1 MYILKYIF
9 PFLFIILTNIFS
21 QNNQIILLEANCAVH
36 PPLAEY
42 IEMGI
47 AIASEE
53 NAECLILE
61 LNTPGGLLTSTRQIV
76 QQFLKSEIPIIVYV
90 YPAGAQAAS
99 AGVFITLAANIAV
112 MAPGTNIGA
121 AHPVTLQG
129 GQDTV
134 MMTKATNDASAF
146 IRSISEKRNRNVEWS
161 EGAVRQSLSI
171 TEEEALKLNVID
183 YTADNI
189 EELLAIIDGAIVETP
204 QGIDTLSTANA
215 EIVKIDMTISQK
227 FFSIISDPN
236 IVYILLM
243 LGIYGLFFELY
254 SPGTIFPGVI
264 GAICL
269 ILAFYSMNTLPINY
283 AGLALIALSVIL
295 FILEIKIIS
304 HGLLTIGG
312 IVSLLIGSMM
322 LIDPESILE
331 TMEIS
336 MELIIFIIV
345 LTTIF
350 FLVIITFGIRAQKKK
365 PVTGTEGLIGEKGIA
380 ISRMQPQGEVQI
392 HGELWNAD
400 SLDGSIK
407 KGEEVVVVEI
417 DSLKLKVKKHISPN
431 NQ

>member
-1 MYILKYIF
+1 
-9 PFLFIILTNIFS
+9 
-21 QNNQIILLEANCAVH
+21 
-36 PPLAEY
+36 
-42 IEMGI
+42 MGI
-47 AIASEE
+47 TIATEK

-61 LNTPGGLLTSTRQIV
+61 LNTPGGLLTSTRKIV
-76 QQFLKSEIPIIVYV
+76 QDFLSSEIPIVVYV

-121 AHPVTLQG
+121 AHPVALQG
-129 GQDTV
+129 GQDTI

-171 TEEEALKLNVID
+171 TEKEALKLNVID
-183 YTADNI
+183 FTAENL
-189 EELLAIIDGAIVETP
+189 EELIEIINGEVVETSR
-204 QGIDTLSTANA
+204 GSDTLTTVNT
-215 EIVKIDMTISQK
+215 EVVKIDMTISQK

-312 IVSLLIGSMM
+312 IVSLLIGLMM
-322 LIDPESILE
+322 LVDPESILE

-336 MELIIFIIV
+336 MELIIFIII

-350 FLVIITFGIRAQKKK
+350 FLVVITFGIRAQRKK
-365 PVTGTEGLIGEKGIA
+365 PVTGIEGLVGEKGIT
-380 ISRMQPQGEVQI
+380 ISKMQPHGEVQI
-392 HGELWNAD
+392 HGELWKAE
-400 SLDGSIK
+400 SLEGNIS

-417 DSLKLKVKKHISPN
+417 DKLELKVKKYISK
-431 NQ
+431 

>member
-1 MYILKYIF
+1 M
-9 PFLFIILTNIFS
+9 FS
-21 QNNQIILLEANCAVH
+21 QNLVILLEANCAVH

-47 AIASEE
+47 AIASEKD
-53 NAECLILE
+53 AECLVLE
-61 LNTPGGLLTSTRQIV
+61 LNTPGGLLTSTRDIV
-76 QQFLKSEIPIIVYV
+76 QEFLKSQVPIIVYV

-129 GQDTV
+129 SQDTV

-146 IRSISEKRNRNVEWS
+146 IRSISEKRNRNIEWS

-171 TEEEALKLNVID
+171 TEEEALELNVID
-183 YTADNI
+183 YTAKNI
-189 EELLAIIDGAIVETP
+189 EELMAVIDGAVVETSK
-204 QGIDTLSTANA
+204 GNDTLSTAKA
-215 EIVKIDMTISQK
+215 EIEKIDMTLSQK

-264 GAICL
+264 GAICI
-269 ILAFYSMNTLPINY
+269 ILAFYSMNTLPINF

-295 FILEIKIIS
+295 FILEIKIVS
-304 HGLLTIGG
+304 HGLLTISG

-322 LIDPESILE
+322 LVDPESILE

-336 MELIIFIIV
+336 MELIIFIII

-350 FLVIITFGIRAQKKK
+350 FLVVITFGIRAQRKK
-365 PVTGTEGLIGEKGIA
+365 PVTGIEGLVGERGIA
-380 ISRMQPQGEVQI
+380 ISKMQPRGEVQI
-392 HGELWNAD
+392 HGELWKAD
-400 SLDGSIK
+400 SVDGIIK

-417 DSLKLKVKKHISPN
+417 ENLNLKVKKLIAPN

>member
-1 MYILKYIF
+1 MYIIKYIF
-9 PFLFIILTNIFS
+9 PIIFIFLTTTFS
-21 QNNQIILLEANCAVH
+21 QSNLVILLEADCAVH

-47 AIASEE
+47 SIATEKK
-53 NAECLILE
+53 AECLVLE

-76 QQFLKSEIPIIVYV
+76 QEFLRSEIPIIVYV

-99 AGVFITLAANIAV
+99 AGVFITLAANIAA

-129 GQDTV
+129 TQDTV

-183 YTADNI
+183 FTAENI
-189 EELLAIIDGAIVETP
+189 EELIELIDGAVVETP
-204 QGIDTLSTANA
+204 KGIDTLNTANA
-215 EIVKIDMTISQK
+215 EVEKIEMTISQK

-295 FILEIKIIS
+295 FILEIKIVS

-312 IVSLLIGSMM
+312 IVSL
-322 LIDPESILE
+322 
-331 TMEIS
+331 
-336 MELIIFIIV
+336 
-345 LTTIF
+345 
-350 FLVIITFGIRAQKKK
+350 
-365 PVTGTEGLIGEKGIA
+365 
-380 ISRMQPQGEVQI
+380 
-392 HGELWNAD
+392 
-400 SLDGSIK
+400 
-407 KGEEVVVVEI
+407 
-417 DSLKLKVKKHISPN
+417 
-431 NQ
+431 